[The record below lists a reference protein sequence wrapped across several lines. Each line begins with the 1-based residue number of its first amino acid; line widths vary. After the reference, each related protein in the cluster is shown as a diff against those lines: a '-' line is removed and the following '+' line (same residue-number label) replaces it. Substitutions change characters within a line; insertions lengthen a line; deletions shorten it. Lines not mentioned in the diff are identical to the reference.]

1 MRILHL
7 TNKPIFP
14 LVDGG
19 CVAMYRFAQLLVNEG
34 HHLKSLSI
42 ATSKHPFRSEAYP
55 AEMHVF
61 QPEAVHLKTEV
72 TVFGAA
78 KNLISGKSYHL
89 SRFVSDAFS
98 HALQRILSEHT
109 YDLVVCESI
118 FLLPYLPGIRS
129 WSAAK
134 VVVRTHNAEFK
145 IWSDLRTNSNFP
157 KSWYLGS
164 LSKSLKREELFW
176 LRQVDGILAITDE
189 DADTFRKNDI
199 PAPTEVIPVS
209 IPPTAVESN
218 YNVACF
224 HHIGSMNWQPN
235 LEAVHYLIDVLFPK
249 IRQQLPDAQLHLAGS
264 FFPETIKSN
273 RAKGIV
279 VHGFVSDAPTFI
291 CAHGIQLVP
300 LRSGSGVRIKLL
312 ESMSCGAPVVTTPI
326 GAAGLKKD
334 AEAAVKIAPD
344 DDTFVKHAVDLAK
357 NAELRH
363 ELGMAAKQF
372 VATHYGPENVKQT
385 LFEFIRSI
393 S

>member
-19 CVAMYRFAQLLVNEG
+19 CVAMYRFAQLLLNEE
-34 HHLKSLSI
+34 HDLKSLSI
-42 ATSKHPFRSEAYP
+42 ATSKHPFRLETYP
-55 AEMHVF
+55 SEMHVF

-78 KNLISGKSYHL
+78 KHLINGKSYHL

-98 HALQRILSEHT
+98 QTLKRILSEHN
-109 YDLVVCESI
+109 YDLIVCESI
-118 FLLPYLPGIRS
+118 FLLPYLPAIRLYS
-129 WSAAK
+129 NAK
-134 VVVRTHNAEFK
+134 VLVRTHNAEFK
-145 IWSDLRTNSNFP
+145 IWSDLRANSNFP

-164 LSKSLKREELFW
+164 LSKSLKKEELFW
-176 LRQVDGILAITDE
+176 LKQVDGILAITEE
-189 DADTFRKNDI
+189 DADTFRKNGID
-199 PAPTEVIPVS
+199 APIEVIPVS
-209 IPPTAVESN
+209 IPPTGVESR
-218 YNVACF
+218 YSEACF

-235 LEAVHYLIDVLFPK
+235 LEAVLYLVDVLFPK

-264 FFPETIKSN
+264 FFPDTIKSN
-273 RAKGIV
+273 TEKGIV
-279 VHGFVSDAPTFI
+279 VHGFVSDAQSFI
-291 CAHGIQLVP
+291 CEHGIQLVP

-312 ESMSCGAPVVTTPI
+312 ESMSCGAPVVTTLV

-344 DDTFVKHAVDLAK
+344 DDSFVKHAVDLAK
-357 NAELRH
+357 NAELRR
-363 ELGMAAKQF
+363 ELGTAAKQF
-372 VATHYGPENVKQT
+372 VATHYSPENVKQT